1 MARRYVR
8 GDSRLRR
15 QLRRWPEELRQ
26 DMRMV
31 MTSAGA
37 TLRDRM
43 WLDAPKDEGDM
54 SEQASFRVSRD
65 GLSVQVGYS
74 KRVGFKR
81 AWKAGGFKALW
92 QEYGTRHHG
101 AQPFVRPAFRAE
113 LGRILG
119 YVDRA
124 VKRTIIRASRF

>member
-1 MARRYVR
+1 
-8 GDSRLRR
+8 
-15 QLRRWPEELRQ
+15 
-26 DMRMV
+26 MRMV

-37 TLRDRM
+37 LLRDEI
-43 WLDAPKDEGDM
+43 WLNSPKDEGDM
-54 SEQASFRVSRD
+54 ADQATFRVSRD

-92 QEYGTRHHG
+92 QEYGTRHHK
-101 AQPFVRPAFRAE
+101 AQPFVRSAFRE
-113 LGRILG
+113 KLSQILN

-124 VKRTIIRASRF
+124 VKRTIIRASRY

>member
-1 MARRYVR
+1 MARRRVS

-26 DMRMV
+26 DLRMV

-43 WLDAPKDEGDM
+43 WRDAPKDEGAMADQVM
-54 SEQASFRVSRD
+54 FRVSRD

-92 QEYGTRHHG
+92 QEYGTRHHA

-113 LGRILG
+113 LSKILD

-124 VKRTIIRASRF
+124 VKRTIIRASHL